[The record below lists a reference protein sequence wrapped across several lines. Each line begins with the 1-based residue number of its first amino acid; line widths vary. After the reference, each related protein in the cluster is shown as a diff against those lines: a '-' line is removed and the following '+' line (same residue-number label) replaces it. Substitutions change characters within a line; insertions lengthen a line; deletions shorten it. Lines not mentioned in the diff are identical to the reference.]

1 MRVLDPRLL
10 DRARAVR
17 PLLVADVAL
26 GLCTAGL
33 VLAQATLLAEVIAR
47 SFDGATLS
55 SLRTPLVLLAACFAV
70 RGLLAWGFE
79 VAGRLAATSVLS
91 QLRMGLVNRRL
102 VDQPAA
108 LDGAHSGELATA
120 AVFGA
125 VPLEAYFGRFL
136 PQLVLACVVPV
147 AVIVWIVPI
156 DATSAAIMLLT
167 LPLVPLFMILVGTY
181 TRRRTSQRR
190 QALDLL
196 ASHFLDVIRGLPT
209 LRAFNRGEAQAES
222 IAEAGDGYRRATIG
236 TLRVAFLS
244 GAVLELAAT
253 LGVALVAV
261 TVGVRLDDGG
271 LSFQAALTVLILAPE
286 LYLPLRTVGTLYH
299 TSADGLEVAERL
311 LPLSE
316 PLVASSAPG
325 CAPPAGPIR
334 CEAVGY
340 RYPAR
345 DAGVLSG
352 IDLQIDPGELVVL
365 VGESGSGKST
375 LASVL
380 LGLVSPTDG
389 RVTVGGVDLAG
400 CDQAAWRR
408 GLAWVPQRPTLL
420 RESVAD
426 NIRMGDLGRRP
437 AGGARRCDRGRR
449 RLVHRVAAPGVRH
462 DPGRWWP
469 TGFGGAAAADRA
481 GSGVPSRR
489 AAGGAGRADRQRR
502 LRDGRCH
509 RRGDRTHGRHA
520 LGAGD
525 RPSPRGDRPSRSGG
539 AARSRPADD
548 RRPGG
553 GAPDD
558 RHRSVACW
566 LCRRRPAA
574 GWRCRSCWARWR

>member
-17 PLLVADVAL
+17 PLLMADVAL

-47 SFDGATLS
+47 SFDGATLA

-147 AVIVWIVPI
+147 AVIVWIIPI

-167 LPLVPLFMILVGTY
+167 LPLVPLFMILIGTY

-209 LRAFNRGEAQAES
+209 LRAFNRGAAQAES
-222 IAEAGDGYRRATIG
+222 IADAGDSYRRATMG

-316 PLVASSAPG
+316 PLPAASAQVVAFRLRV
-325 CAPPAGPIR
+325 PIR

-345 DAGVLSG
+345 DAGVLAG

-365 VGESGSGKST
+365 VGETGSGKST

-380 LGLVSPTDG
+380 LGLVSPTEG
-389 RVTVGGVDLAG
+389 RVTVGGLDLAA

-408 GLAWVPQRPTLL
+408 GLAWVPQRPDAAA
-420 RESVAD
+420 RVG
-426 NIRMGDLGRRP
+426 RRQHPHGRPRRRP
-437 AGGARRCDRGRR
+437 AGGARRCDRGRGR
-449 RLVHRVAAPGVRH
+449 RLHPIAAAGVRH
-462 DPGRWWP
+462 HPGGWCP
-469 TGFGGAAAADRA
+469 AGVGGPAAADRA
-481 GSGVPSRR
+481 GPGVHPRR
-489 AAGGAGRADRQRR
+489 AAGGAGRAHRQRR
-502 LRDGRCH
+502 FRDGRRH
-509 RRGDRTHGRHA
+509 RRGDRTDGRY
-520 LGAGD
+520 
-525 RPSPRGDRPSRSGG
+525 PR
-539 AARSRPADD
+539 
-548 RRPGG
+548 
-553 GAPDD
+553 
-558 RHRSVACW
+558 
-566 LCRRRPAA
+566 
-574 GWRCRSCWARWR
+574 RCS

>member
-55 SLRTPLVLLAACFAV
+55 ALRTPLALLAACFAV

-209 LRAFNRGEAQAES
+209 LRAFNRGAAQAES
-222 IAEAGDGYRRATIG
+222 IAEAGDSYRKATMG

-271 LSFQAALTVLILAPE
+271 LSFRAALTVLILAPE

-316 PLVASSAPG
+316 PLVASSDPG
-325 CAPPAGPIR
+325 CVPPAGPIR

-345 DAGVLSG
+345 DAGVLAD
-352 IDLQIDPGELVVL
+352 IDLQIEPGELVVL
-365 VGESGSGKST
+365 VGETGSGKST

-380 LGLVSPTDG
+380 LGLISPTAG

-426 NIRMGDLGRRP
+426 NIRMGDLGADLQAVREAAIE
-437 AGGARRCDRGRR
+437 AGADSFIESLPQGYDTILGDGARQVSAGQRQRIALARAFIRDA
-449 RLVHRVAAPGVRH
+449 RLVVLDEPTANVDSETAVAIGEAIERMAGTRSVLVIAHRPEVIA
-462 DPGRWWP
+462 
-469 TGFGGAAAADRA
+469 
-481 GSGVPSRR
+481 
-489 AAGGAGRADRQRR
+489 RADRVVR
-502 LRDGRCH
+502 LE
-509 RRGDRTHGRHA
+509 HGRLTTDA
-520 LGAGD
+520 PA
-525 RPSPRGDRPSRSGG
+525 G
-539 AARSRPADD
+539 AAR
-548 RRPGG
+548 
-553 GAPDD
+553 
-558 RHRSVACW
+558 
-566 LCRRRPAA
+566 
-574 GWRCRSCWARWR
+574 

>member
-17 PLLVADVAL
+17 PLLIADVAL
-26 GLCTAGL
+26 GLCTAAL

-47 SFDGATLS
+47 SFDGASLS

-70 RGLLAWGFE
+70 RGLFAWGFE

-102 VDQPAA
+102 ADQPAA

-147 AVIVWIVPI
+147 AVIAWIVPI

-181 TRRRTSQRR
+181 TRRRTSRR
-190 QALDLL
+190 REALDLL

-209 LRAFNRGEAQAES
+209 LRAFNRGAAQAES
-222 IAEAGDGYRRATIG
+222 IAEAGDNYRRATMG

-316 PLVASSAPG
+316 PLVAPSEPG
-325 CAPPAGPIR
+325 CTPPAGPIR

-345 DAGVLSG
+345 DAGVLAG
-352 IDLQIDPGELVVL
+352 VDLQIDPGELVVL
-365 VGESGSGKST
+365 VGETGSGKST

-380 LGLVSPTDG
+380 LGLVSPTEG

-426 NIRMGDLGRRP
+426 NIRMGDLG
-437 AGGARRCDRGRR
+437 
-449 RLVHRVAAPGVRH
+449 
-462 DPGRWWP
+462 
-469 TGFGGAAAADRA
+469 ADLEA
-481 GSGVPSRR
+481 VRR
-489 AAGGAGRADRQRR
+489 AAIEAGADSFIESLPQGYGTILGDGARQVSAGQRQRIALARAFLRDARLVVLDEPTANVDAETAGVIGEAIQRMAGTRSVLVIAHRPEVLARADRVVR
-502 LRDGRCH
+502 LE
-509 RRGDRTHGRHA
+509 HGRLA
-520 LGAGD
+520 TDAAA
-525 RPSPRGDRPSRSGG
+525 G
-539 AARSRPADD
+539 AAR
-548 RRPGG
+548 
-553 GAPDD
+553 
-558 RHRSVACW
+558 
-566 LCRRRPAA
+566 
-574 GWRCRSCWARWR
+574 

>member
-10 DRARAVR
+10 ERARAVR
-17 PLLVADVAL
+17 PLLLADVAL
-26 GLCTAGL
+26 GVCTAGL

-55 SLRTPLVLLAACFAV
+55 SLRTPLVLLAACFAA
-70 RGLLAWGFE
+70 RGLFAWGFE

-91 QLRMGLVNRRL
+91 QLRMGLVHRRL

-108 LDGAHSGELATA
+108 LDGANSGELATA

-125 VPLEAYFGRFL
+125 LPLEAYFGRFL

-167 LPLVPLFMILVGTY
+167 LPLVPLFMILIGSY

-209 LRAFNRGEAQAES
+209 LRAFNRGAAQAES
-222 IAEAGDGYRRATIG
+222 IADAGDSYRRATMG

-271 LSFQAALTVLILAPE
+271 LSFRAALTVLILAPE

-316 PLVASSAPG
+316 PLAASSAQE
-325 CAPPAGPIR
+325 CDPPVGPIR

-345 DAGVLSG
+345 DTGVLDG
-352 IDLQIDPGELVVL
+352 IDLQIDPGAGG
-365 VGESGSGKST
+365 VGGRNRERQEHPGLPAAGPGVADRGSGY
-375 LASVL
+375 
-380 LGLVSPTDG
+380 G
-389 RVTVGGVDLAG
+389 
-400 CDQAAWRR
+400 
-408 GLAWVPQRPTLL
+408 
-420 RESVAD
+420 
-426 NIRMGDLGRRP
+426 
-437 AGGARRCDRGRR
+437 RGRR
-449 RLVHRVAAPGVRH
+449 SGRV
-462 DPGRWWP
+462 
-469 TGFGGAAAADRA
+469 
-481 GSGVPSRR
+481 
-489 AAGGAGRADRQRR
+489 
-502 LRDGRCH
+502 
-509 RRGDRTHGRHA
+509 
-520 LGAGD
+520 
-525 RPSPRGDRPSRSGG
+525 
-539 AARSRPADD
+539 
-548 RRPGG
+548 
-553 GAPDD
+553 
-558 RHRSVACW
+558 
-566 LCRRRPAA
+566 
-574 GWRCRSCWARWR
+574 

>member
-17 PLLVADVAL
+17 PLLVADVVL

-222 IAEAGDGYRRATIG
+222 IAEAGDGYRRATMG

-271 LSFQAALTVLILAPE
+271 
-286 LYLPLRTVGTLYH
+286 
-299 TSADGLEVAERL
+299 
-311 LPLSE
+311 
-316 PLVASSAPG
+316 
-325 CAPPAGPIR
+325 
-334 CEAVGY
+334 
-340 RYPAR
+340 
-345 DAGVLSG
+345 
-352 IDLQIDPGELVVL
+352 
-365 VGESGSGKST
+365 
-375 LASVL
+375 
-380 LGLVSPTDG
+380 
-389 RVTVGGVDLAG
+389 
-400 CDQAAWRR
+400 
-408 GLAWVPQRPTLL
+408 
-420 RESVAD
+420 
-426 NIRMGDLGRRP
+426 
-437 AGGARRCDRGRR
+437 
-449 RLVHRVAAPGVRH
+449 
-462 DPGRWWP
+462 
-469 TGFGGAAAADRA
+469 
-481 GSGVPSRR
+481 
-489 AAGGAGRADRQRR
+489 
-502 LRDGRCH
+502 
-509 RRGDRTHGRHA
+509 
-520 LGAGD
+520 
-525 RPSPRGDRPSRSGG
+525 
-539 AARSRPADD
+539 
-548 RRPGG
+548 
-553 GAPDD
+553 
-558 RHRSVACW
+558 
-566 LCRRRPAA
+566 
-574 GWRCRSCWARWR
+574 

>member
-17 PLLVADVAL
+17 PLLMADVAL
-26 GLCTAGL
+26 GVCTAGL

-47 SFDGATLS
+47 SFDGATLT
-55 SLRTPLVLLAACFAV
+55 SLRTPLVLLAVCFAL

-91 QLRMGLVNRRL
+91 QLRMGLVARRL
-102 VDQPAA
+102 RDQPAA

-136 PQLVLACVVPV
+136 PQLVLACVVPL
-147 AVIVWIVPI
+147 AVIVWIIPI

-167 LPLVPLFMILVGTY
+167 LPLVPLFMILIGTY

-209 LRAFNRGEAQAES
+209 LRAFNRGAAQAES
-222 IAEAGDGYRRATIG
+222 IADAGDSYRRATMG

-316 PLVASSAPG
+316 PLPAASAEVSV
-325 CAPPAGPIR
+325 PPAGAIR

-340 RYPAR
+340 RYPTR
-345 DAGVLSG
+345 DAGVLEG

-365 VGESGSGKST
+365 VGETGSGKST

-380 LGLVSPTDG
+380 LGLVSPTEG
-389 RVTVGGVDLAG
+389 RVTVGGLDLAA
-400 CDQAAWRR
+400 CDQAVWRR

-426 NIRMGDLGRRP
+426 NIRMGDLDADLQAVREAAIESGADAFIESLP
-437 AGGARRCDRGRR
+437 QGYDTILGDGARQVSAGQRQRIALARAFLRDA
-449 RLVHRVAAPGVRH
+449 RLVVLDEPTANVDSETAVAIGEAIERMAGTRSVLVIAHRPEVIA
-462 DPGRWWP
+462 
-469 TGFGGAAAADRA
+469 
-481 GSGVPSRR
+481 
-489 AAGGAGRADRQRR
+489 RADRVVR
-502 LRDGRCH
+502 LE
-509 RRGDRTHGRHA
+509 HGRLTTDA
-520 LGAGD
+520 PA
-525 RPSPRGDRPSRSGG
+525 G
-539 AARSRPADD
+539 AAR
-548 RRPGG
+548 
-553 GAPDD
+553 
-558 RHRSVACW
+558 
-566 LCRRRPAA
+566 
-574 GWRCRSCWARWR
+574 